1 VELYLSDQEG
11 EVKYTAAATALR
23 LMAIR
28 QARAVGKDKEGHV
41 FSPGGNDR
49 QKGTEVIRQEK
60 GA

>member
-28 QARAVGKDKEGHV
+28 QARAVGKEKE
-41 FSPGGNDR
+41 
-49 QKGTEVIRQEK
+49 QKQK
-60 GA
+60 